1 MKEYYKDG
9 LLPEAYIEEAFK
21 RLQTIKSGTLGEAF
35 EKTSQTFAR
44 ECREDFYNY
53 TYELEGYIN
62 ELIRKNTSTTAT
74 LGEIIERAV
83 ADYILDIF
91 HDNLYTYLE
100 NHLEMLFLEEGL
112 LPEDLA
118 KLNLLS
124 LIGYADDSTSIARL
138 RKRARKYIKQAC

>member
-21 RLQTIKSGTLGEAF
+21 RLQTIKSGTVGEAF
-35 EKTSQTFAR
+35 AKTAQTFAS

-62 ELIRKNTSTTAT
+62 DLIRKNTSTTAT

-83 ADYILDIF
+83 SDYLLDVF

-100 NHLEMLFLEEGL
+100 NHLETLFLEEGF
-112 LPEDLA
+112 PSEDLA
-118 KLNLLS
+118 KLNLLA
-124 LIGYADDSTSIARL
+124 LIGYADNSTSIARL
-138 RKRARKYIKQAC
+138 RKRARRYMKQAC